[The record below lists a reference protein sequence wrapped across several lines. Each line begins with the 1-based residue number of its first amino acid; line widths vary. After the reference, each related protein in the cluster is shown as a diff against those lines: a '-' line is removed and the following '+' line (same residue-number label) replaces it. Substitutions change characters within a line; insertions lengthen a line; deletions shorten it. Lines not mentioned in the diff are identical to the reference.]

1 MQQLSGFN
9 IQGVEVTYFICIF
22 PLKAAVF
29 IILKKKQI
37 QTLELSATQSRSSAF
52 KSFVVVG
59 ILSHMVGNNSTDI
72 YW

>member
-1 MQQLSGFN
+1 MHLSPESCTVYYP
-9 IQGVEVTYFICIF
+9 Q
-22 PLKAAVF
+22 
-29 IILKKKQI
+29 KQI

-59 ILSHMVGNNSTDI
+59 ILFPMVGNTSTDM